1 MANELK
7 YILWGI
13 AMLIHGV
20 YMLISHEVSFGWDTI
35 VFLDKRLYLIVIPY
49 LFFSIGIIIVSIMN
63 LTKKKK
69 GSDPK

>member
-13 AMLIHGV
+13 VMLIHGV

-35 VFLDKRLYLIVIPY
+35 VLIDKRLYLIVIPY
-49 LFFSIGIIIVSIMN
+49 LLFSIWIIIVSIMG
-63 LTKKKK
+63 LKKKEK
-69 GSDPK
+69 GVYPK